1 MPAFFQKLQAFNKPQ
16 RAKYNIF
23 IHHKLRPTPDTVSLS
38 SLTMGMEIVSRAS
51 SRGDSQTTHGSII
64 LKDPASLLQKGKS
77 RIRSPCRLACKT
89 VRQPIFGDSCQ
100 PGVEGSDCK
109 QIDWRETAWA
119 FTSGCVRLERSHT
132 CWLKAKSL
140 NLAEDRGESV
150 SLDDLLQNTANR
162 TRKGQFQ
169 PDQCWN
175 ICKSN
180 TTETS
185 YETEW
190 SAVNVNQTK
199 VETALKATLQKHLR
213 DRMERIIWAILSA

>member
-1 MPAFFQKLQAFNKPQ
+1 MAC
-16 RAKYNIF
+16 
-23 IHHKLRPTPDTVSLS
+23 
-38 SLTMGMEIVSRAS
+38 
-51 SRGDSQTTHGSII
+51 SII
-64 LKDPASLLQKGKS
+64 LADPSSLLQKGES
-77 RIRSPCRLACKT
+77 RIRSPCRLACET

-119 FTSGCVRLERSHT
+119 FTSGCVRLERSEVLRRHVLHT
-132 CWLKAKSL
+132 CWLKAKNL
-140 NLAEDRGESV
+140 NLAEGRGKSV

-180 TTETS
+180 TTESS

-213 DRMERIIWAILSA
+213 DRMECII